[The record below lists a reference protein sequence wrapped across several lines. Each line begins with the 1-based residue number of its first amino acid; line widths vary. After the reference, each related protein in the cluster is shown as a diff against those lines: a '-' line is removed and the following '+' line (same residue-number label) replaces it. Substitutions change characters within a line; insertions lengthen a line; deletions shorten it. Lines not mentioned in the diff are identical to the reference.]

1 MPNGR
6 WQRVVMQWCNEM
18 KVIINKYIPFGDF
31 LAITLFGVVFAK
43 RELDKEESNHEAI
56 HIRQGNEMLWIFF
69 YLFYVIEWLIRL
81 IQYRDKEK
89 AYYNISFEREAYSN
103 QHNLNYLNSQ
113 KWYSW
118 VKYITSKHI

>member
-1 MPNGR
+1 
-6 WQRVVMQWCNEM
+6 M